1 MTINKKIIISFI
13 LFMFFTNN
21 TFGSGYVKIKAELND
36 MTGTGAG
43 TADLNSDLRVR
54 TSLLPENIEMLCTGG
69 KLRGSQVTCGPG
81 LWVDIESTI
90 TMDSSIRMIIGSTF
104 FTLPNMT
111 ETRRARCTSHDNST
125 LDCVW
130 TSNIDA
136 QLNISPQYDAQ
147 IIKQDLKLHIEPS
160 SYDYAQ
166 SQYID
171 GEITY
176 NTKKHQVSYD
186 AYSITTYGFTD
197 HNIKTEISIIDAN
210 FGTSIT
216 TINDKMSFD
225 SDSVQ
230 IIASIDPENLA
241 ASFDK
246 YSEVTSINKEFSGPK
261 TNELIANI
269 FLRHGNMPCDVYE
282 SDSICAQI
290 IDNATVSIACDDKN
304 MQIEALPCD
313 QNNTECARSQM
324 VELRGT
330 WGRVNIDTD
339 CAVTVLLP
347 YE

>member
-1 MTINKKIIISFI
+1 MTISKKIIISFI
-13 LFMFFTNN
+13 LFMFFANN

-160 SYDYAQ
+160 SYDYA
-166 SQYID
+166 
-171 GEITY
+171 
-176 NTKKHQVSYD
+176 
-186 AYSITTYGFTD
+186 
-197 HNIKTEISIIDAN
+197 
-210 FGTSIT
+210 
-216 TINDKMSFD
+216 
-225 SDSVQ
+225 
-230 IIASIDPENLA
+230 
-241 ASFDK
+241 
-246 YSEVTSINKEFSGPK
+246 
-261 TNELIANI
+261 
-269 FLRHGNMPCDVYE
+269 
-282 SDSICAQI
+282 
-290 IDNATVSIACDDKN
+290 
-304 MQIEALPCD
+304 
-313 QNNTECARSQM
+313 
-324 VELRGT
+324 
-330 WGRVNIDTD
+330 
-339 CAVTVLLP
+339 
-347 YE
+347 

>member
-1 MTINKKIIISFI
+1 MTISKRIIISFI
-13 LFMFFTNN
+13 LFMCFTNN
-21 TFGSGYVKIKAELND
+21 TFGSRYVKINAELN
-36 MTGTGAG
+36 MARSWTSTI
-43 TADLNSDLRVR
+43 DLNSDLRVR
-54 TSLLPENIEMLCTGG
+54 TSLLPESIEMLCTGG

-81 LWVDIESTI
+81 LWVDIESTM
-90 TMDSSIRMIIGSTF
+90 TMDSSMSMFIDSAV

-125 LDCVW
+125 LDCAW

-136 QLNISPQYDAQ
+136 QLNISPYDGSQ

-176 NTKKHQVSYD
+176 NTQKHQVSYD
-186 AYSITTYGFTD
+186 PYSETAYGNTNSI
-197 HNIKTEISIIDAN
+197 KAKISIIDSN

-216 TINDKMSFD
+216 TTMDNRMLFY

-230 IIASIDPENLA
+230 IIASIDPENLT
-241 ASFDK
+241 ASFYE
-246 YSEVTSINKEFSGPK
+246 YSEITSINKQFSGPK
-261 TNELIANI
+261 TNELITNI
-269 FLRHGNMPCDVYE
+269 FLRHGGMPCYVYK

-290 IDNATVSIACDDKN
+290 IDNATVSIACKDKN
-304 MQIEALPCD
+304 MQIEAIPCD

>member
-1 MTINKKIIISFI
+1 MTINKRIIISFI
-13 LFMFFTNN
+13 LFMCFTNN
-21 TFGSGYVKIKAELND
+21 TFGSGYVKINAELNN
-36 MTGTGAG
+36 MAGRGAG

-69 KLRGSQVTCGPG
+69 KLRGSQVTCAPG

-136 QLNISPQYDAQ
+136 QLNISPLYDAP

-176 NTKKHQVSYD
+176 NTK
-186 AYSITTYGFTD
+186 
-197 HNIKTEISIIDAN
+197 NIKYPMT
-210 FGTSIT
+210 
-216 TINDKMSFD
+216 
-225 SDSVQ
+225 
-230 IIASIDPENLA
+230 
-241 ASFDK
+241 
-246 YSEVTSINKEFSGPK
+246 
-261 TNELIANI
+261 LI
-269 FLRHGNMPCDVYE
+269 V
-282 SDSICAQI
+282 
-290 IDNATVSIACDDKN
+290 
-304 MQIEALPCD
+304 
-313 QNNTECARSQM
+313 
-324 VELRGT
+324 
-330 WGRVNIDTD
+330 
-339 CAVTVLLP
+339 
-347 YE
+347 